1 MAHRV
6 LLLPHGHVGLIV
18 GYLQHAAVPMAAV
31 VVLLHL
37 HGEVQRALAALIHEV
52 LRQLQ
57 MPLVLRHRVQPHQRH
72 LDHGMARVALA
83 LALLRAEHAVD
94 VLHQPQHRVQ
104 QFALA
109 GGLIVRHG
117 RLDHVAGAVELV
129 VIHQVCP
136 ALVQPA
142 DDVIGVH
149 VAVGLLRR
157 DDVVDGRV
165 HHGLQLRV
173 APVGQRVGRAL
184 QPFGRVAVLKH
195 AAAVL
200 ALQLSGGDAE
210 VVHAMAGSGVRDAV
224 VQRLPLVGNALAAD
238 GLSNGTPERIV
249 NLRHN

>member
-1 MAHRV
+1 M
-6 LLLPHGHVGLIV
+6 I
-18 GYLQHAAVPMAAV
+18 
-31 VVLLHL
+31 
-37 HGEVQRALAALIHEV
+37 
-52 LRQLQ
+52 
-57 MPLVLRHRVQPHQRH
+57 
-72 LDHGMARVALA
+72 
-83 LALLRAEHAVD
+83 
-94 VLHQPQHRVQ
+94 HQPQHRVQ

-109 GGLIVRHG
+109 GGLIVGHG

-129 VIHQVCP
+129 VIHQIGP
-136 ALVQPA
+136 ALLQPV

-173 APVGQRVGRAL
+173 VPVGQRVGRAL
-184 QPFGRVAVLKH
+184 QPFGHVAVLKH

-200 ALQLSGGDAE
+200 TLLLSGGDAE

-224 VQRLPLVGNALAAD
+224 VQRFPLIGNAFATD